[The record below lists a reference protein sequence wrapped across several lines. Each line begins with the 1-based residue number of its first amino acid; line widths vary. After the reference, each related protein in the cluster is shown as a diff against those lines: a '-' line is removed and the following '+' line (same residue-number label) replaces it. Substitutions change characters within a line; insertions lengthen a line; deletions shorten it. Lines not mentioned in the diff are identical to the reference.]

1 MTRRTKVLMSAVSL
15 LVLIIGAGTVYL
27 ISHKVLSMEFRAAN
41 DALHRQE
48 APITLDFLIPAGTY
62 IDAKMTI
69 GEVAKLRLQ
78 KPRKKFDIFLR
89 KFSESIPRKYLL
101 LGTMILYLFW
111 TFLFLVFFRIFTW
124 IGYSAALSISF
135 FAGSLVYFFM
145 PDLIFGRIDD
155 VVFLGWAVAFA
166 VACRWYSKRRSMKH
180 LYSR

>member
-62 IDAKMTI
+62 VDAKMTI